1 MLSALLSKL
10 QDRNVRLAQL
20 IGEKVGHFETFGDV
34 VSNDSLK
41 CELIF
46 AASSRA
52 LRCVKATMTVDEA
65 KLLDSCSIKE
75 TRAVLHKIS
84 PANGFGMTD
93 HSDQLLQEGVVKE
106 LLLKLCNAEDGNDCI
121 TAILWLALHVQ
132 EAPYSTKSEN
142 QEYLN
147 HLKGCVGALQNATIQ
162 SSYQPSLEKV
172 LKDVGEMNLND
183 LSYEMQHVLS
193 TVLGL
198 QGVDSWKANIA
209 HFKVKAIKVSNFF
222 LGMRVLGWSSSDTI
236 YINSS
241 DGTLGAVL
249 ASHADGSSDVARFI
263 LTALVAR
270 QAGYCLARA
279 RNCAI
284 ERRSGQA
291 PERNS
296 GVDFSDIS
304 SCACASLLGCGLE
317 TGNLVECILFGGL
330 VDSESLWLFRRRCA
344 FLALHN
350 GIRVH
355 ALCPSC
361 NSCPS
366 SDPNKDW
373 FERLVLRRG
382 YLPTMGFSSRDQ
394 VKFFK

>member
-1 MLSALLSKL
+1 MLSALVSKL

-65 KLLDSCSIKE
+65 
-75 TRAVLHKIS
+75 T
-84 PANGFGMTD
+84 
-93 HSDQLLQEGVVKE
+93 
-106 LLLKLCNAEDGNDCI
+106 
-121 TAILWLALHVQ
+121 
-132 EAPYSTKSEN
+132 
-142 QEYLN
+142 
-147 HLKGCVGALQNATIQ
+147 
-162 SSYQPSLEKV
+162 
-172 LKDVGEMNLND
+172 
-183 LSYEMQHVLS
+183 
-193 TVLGL
+193 
-198 QGVDSWKANIA
+198 
-209 HFKVKAIKVSNFF
+209 
-222 LGMRVLGWSSSDTI
+222 
-236 YINSS
+236 
-241 DGTLGAVL
+241 
-249 ASHADGSSDVARFI
+249 
-263 LTALVAR
+263 
-270 QAGYCLARA
+270 GYCLARA
-279 RNCAI
+279 RNCAVA
-284 ERRSGQA
+284 RRSGQA

-296 GVDFSDIS
+296 GVDLSDIS

-382 YLPTMGFSSRDQ
+382 YLPTMGFSSLDK